1 MMPEGLAHLVGAGP
15 SNRAETIDEGV
26 LSSHFPLLF
35 IVATFGLIK
44 VLFSVPGGKC
54 LL

>member
-1 MMPEGLAHLVGAGP
+1 MPEGLAHLVGAGP
-15 SNRAETIDEGV
+15 SNRAETINEGGSF
-26 LSSHFPLLF
+26 LPFPPLF
-35 IVATFGLIK
+35 IAATFWLIK

>member
-1 MMPEGLAHLVGAGP
+1 MMPEGFAHLVGAGP
-15 SNRAETIDEGV
+15 SNSAETIDEGV
-26 LSSHFPLLF
+26 LSSHLPPPFM
-35 IVATFGLIK
+35 VATFWLIK